1 MNNIYQKINNIKQE
15 FLKSNVKKS
24 GKNKNAGFEYFEL
37 VDFMPTLVELMNKY
51 KVYSFISFTE
61 KEATITLINV
71 EKAEEKVIIT
81 SPVVDFKSYKY
92 EKDTKGNYTGNV
104 IEDLTNMNSIQKMG
118 AIQTYI
124 RRYLYLIAFDI
135 VEPELF
141 DNLSGE
147 IKENKGENKVEDK
160 ATVSQ
165 LAYID
170 SLKLDK
176 RAICQTYKI
185 NSITEL
191 TKDQA
196 KIVISKK
203 TGK

>member
-1 MNNIYQKINNIKQE
+1 MNNIYQKINNIKQD

-147 IKENKGENKVEDK
+147 IKEEEK

-170 SLKLDK
+170 NLHLDK
-176 RAICQTYKI
+176 QKICQTYKI

-196 KIVISKK
+196 KIVISKATNK
-203 TGK
+203 K

>member
-1 MNNIYQKINNIKQE
+1 MNNIYQKINSIKQD

-81 SPVVDFKSYKY
+81 SPVVDFKSFKY
-92 EKDTKGNYTGNV
+92 EKDGKGNYTGNV

-147 IKENKGENKVEDK
+147 IKEEDR
-160 ATVSQ
+160 ATVNQ

-170 SLKLDK
+170 NLKLDK
-176 RAICQTYKI
+176 QKICQTYKI
-185 NSITEL
+185 NSINEL

-196 KIVISKK
+196 KMVISKATNK
-203 TGK
+203 

>member
-1 MNNIYQKINNIKQE
+1 MNNIYQKINNIKQD

-71 EKAEEKVIIT
+71 EKTEEKVIIT

-147 IKENKGENKVEDK
+147 IKEEDK

-176 RAICQTYKI
+176 QKICQTYKI

-196 KIVISKK
+196 KMVISKA

>member
-1 MNNIYQKINNIKQE
+1 MNNIYQKINNIKQD

-61 KEATITLINV
+61 KDATITLINV

-147 IKENKGENKVEDK
+147 IKEEDK
-160 ATVSQ
+160 ATVNQ

-176 RAICQTYKI
+176 QKICQTYKI

-196 KIVISKK
+196 KMVISKA
-203 TGK
+203 TGKK

>member
-1 MNNIYQKINNIKQE
+1 MNNIYQKINSIKQD

-51 KVYSFISFTE
+51 KVYAFISFTE

-92 EKDTKGNYTGNV
+92 EKNTKGEYTGNV

-141 DNLSGE
+141 DNMSGE
-147 IKENKGENKVEDK
+147 MKEDDK
-160 ATVSQ
+160 ATVNQ

-170 SLKLDK
+170 NLKLDK
-176 RAICQTYKI
+176 QKICQTYKI

-191 TKDQA
+191 TKEQA
-196 KIVISKK
+196 KLVISKA

>member
-1 MNNIYQKINNIKQE
+1 MNNIYQKINSIKQD

-51 KVYSFISFTE
+51 KVYAFISFTE

-81 SPVVDFKSYKY
+81 SPVVHFKSYKY
-92 EKDTKGNYTGNV
+92 EKNTKGEYTGNV

-141 DNLSGE
+141 DNMSGE
-147 IKENKGENKVEDK
+147 MKEDDK
-160 ATVSQ
+160 ATVNQ

-170 SLKLDK
+170 NLKLDK
-176 RAICQTYKI
+176 QKICQTYKI

-191 TKDQA
+191 TKEQA
-196 KIVISKK
+196 KLVISKA